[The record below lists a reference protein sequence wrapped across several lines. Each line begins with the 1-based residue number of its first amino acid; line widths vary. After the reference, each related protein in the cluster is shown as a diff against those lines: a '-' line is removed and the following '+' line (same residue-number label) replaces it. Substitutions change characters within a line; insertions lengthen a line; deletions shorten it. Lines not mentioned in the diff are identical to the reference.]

1 MTYAIKVEGVGKE
14 YRIGAQH
21 RPGGLLMDQLGGLLR
36 HPLQTLRRA
45 FVRGDDQRFW
55 ALKDLDF
62 EIRQGDVVGVVG
74 RNGAGKSTLLKIL
87 SRITDPTQGRALV
100 RGRMA
105 SLLEVG
111 TGFHP
116 ELSGRENIFLNATI
130 LGMRRREIE
139 RKFDEI
145 VAFSGVERFLD
156 TPVKHYSS
164 GMYVRL
170 AFAVA
175 AHVDADILLVDE
187 VLAVGDAEFQKRCLG
202 KMGEVAKGGRTVL
215 FVSHNAMA
223 LRNLCTKGLLLESGF
238 ASDIGPIG
246 EVLEKYATQSRA
258 GTQSTT
264 HRPPAA
270 DGRPAVISKVEV
282 RSSIHPAS
290 GRILTSQPFVI
301 RVELFITEPAEI
313 GVFLHCYGTGPE
325 MVFCTGSFFEK
336 DLNGLALVPGPNSF
350 ECEVPGNL
358 LNDGEYILDALLVRM
373 RHEVVATESSICA
386 FNVHDDSP
394 VVEGWHWRPAGV
406 VRPLVKWRYEKGASH
421 SAPAGMVANTGDS
434 AISIPTTPSK
444 RHD

>member
-1 MTYAIKVEGVGKE
+1 MTYAIKVEGVSKE

-21 RPGGLLMDQLGGLLR
+21 PPGGLLMDQLGGALR
-36 HPLQTLRRA
+36 HPLRALRHA
-45 FVRGDDQRFW
+45 FVGDDAQRFW

-62 EIRQGDVVGVVG
+62 EIQQGDVLGVVG

-87 SRITDPTQGRALV
+87 SRITDPTHGRALV

-215 FVSHNAMA
+215 FVSHNLTA
-223 LRNLCTKGLLLESGF
+223 LRNLCTHGLYLDGGRLSLHGTV
-238 ASDIGPIG
+238 S
-246 EVLEKYATQSRA
+246 EVLGKYTSHGSRTR
-258 GTQSTT
+258 G
-264 HRPPAA
+264 
-270 DGRPAVISKVEV
+270 AVDLV
-282 RSSIHPAS
+282 RSSTLAA
-290 GRILTSQPFVI
+290 TSLAVI
-301 RVELFITEPAEI
+301 RRASIHLRAEADVTRISTGTPFEIGVTIEVLQPGVEI
-313 GVFLHCYGTGPE
+313 GVFLTCRDEQGDA
-325 MVFCTGSFFEK
+325 VFSTGSFFEAS
-336 DLNGLALVPGPNSF
+336 LNGLRLPSGSHQFTCGVPAP
-350 ECEVPGNL
+350 L
-358 LNDGEYILDALLVRM
+358 LNDGEYTLDVFL
-373 RHEVVATESSICA
+373 
-386 FNVHDDSP
+386 VHDRKDVLTTETSLLSFR
-394 VVEGWHWRPAGV
+394 VEEEALNVDGWHWRPVGV
-406 VRPLVKWRYEKGASH
+406 IRPVIRWQHEQTMPLE
-421 SAPAGMVANTGDS
+421 
-434 AISIPTTPSK
+434 
-444 RHD
+444 HDQCDV

>member
-21 RPGGLLMDQLGGLLR
+21 RAGGLLVDQLGGALR

-45 FVRGDDQRFW
+45 FVRDDDQRFW

-215 FVSHNAMA
+215 FVSHNLTA
-223 LRNLCTKGLLLESGF
+223 LRNLCTQGLYLEDGCLSLH
-238 ASDIGPIG
+238 GPVS
-246 EVLEKYATQSRA
+246 EVLGKYASH
-258 GTQSTT
+258 GTRTRGVVDLAPSS
-264 HRPPAA
+264 A
-270 DGRPAVISKVEV
+270 PAV
-282 RSSIHPAS
+282 
-290 GRILTSQPFVI
+290 TSLAVI
-301 RVELFITEPAEI
+301 RRASVKPQAGIDVTRITTGTPVEIGVTIEVMQPGLEI
-313 GVFLHCYGTGPE
+313 GVFLTCRNEQGDA
-325 MVFCTGSFFEK
+325 VFSTGSFFETS
-336 DLNGLALVPGPNSF
+336 LNGLHLPPGSHQFKCDVPAP
-350 ECEVPGNL
+350 L
-358 LNDGEYILDALLVRM
+358 LNDGEYTLDVFLVHDRKD
-373 RHEVVATESSICA
+373 VLATENSLLSFRVEEEA
-386 FNVHDDSP
+386 LA
-394 VVEGWHWRPAGV
+394 VEGWHWRPVGV
-406 VRPLVKWRYEKGASH
+406 IRPEIHWQHEPSIAVKQSECE
-421 SAPAGMVANTGDS
+421 V
-434 AISIPTTPSK
+434 
-444 RHD
+444 

>member
-1 MTYAIKVEGVGKE
+1 MTYAIKVEGVSKE

-21 RPGGLLMDQLGGLLR
+21 RPGELLMDQLGGALR

-45 FVRGDDQRFW
+45 FVRHDDQRFW

-62 EIRQGDVVGVVG
+62 EVQQGDVLGVVG

-187 VLAVGDAEFQKRCLG
+187 VLAVGDTQFQKRCLG

-215 FVSHNAMA
+215 FVSHNLTA
-223 LRNLCTKGLLLESGF
+223 LRNLCTQGLYLEDGRLSLHGPVSDVLGKYTSHGTRTRGAVDLAPSSVPAATSLAVIRR
-238 ASDIGPIG
+238 ASVQPQADAEVARISTGTPFEIGVTV
-246 EVLEKYATQSRA
+246 EVLQP
-258 GTQSTT
+258 G
-264 HRPPAA
+264 A
-270 DGRPAVISKVEV
+270 D
-282 RSSIHPAS
+282 
-290 GRILTSQPFVI
+290 
-301 RVELFITEPAEI
+301 I
-313 GVFLHCYGTGPE
+313 GVFLTCRNEQGDA
-325 MVFCTGSFFEK
+325 VFSTGSFFEAS
-336 DLNGLALVPGPNSF
+336 LNGLRLASGLHQFRCDVPAP
-350 ECEVPGNL
+350 L
-358 LNDGEYILDALLVRM
+358 LNDGEYTLDVFL
-373 RHEVVATESSICA
+373 
-386 FNVHDDSP
+386 VHDRKNVLVTETSLLSFR
-394 VVEGWHWRPAGV
+394 VEAGALNVDGWHWRPVGV
-406 VRPLVKWRYEKGASH
+406 IRPDIHWQHAQAIPIGANRCE
-421 SAPAGMVANTGDS
+421 V
-434 AISIPTTPSK
+434 
-444 RHD
+444 